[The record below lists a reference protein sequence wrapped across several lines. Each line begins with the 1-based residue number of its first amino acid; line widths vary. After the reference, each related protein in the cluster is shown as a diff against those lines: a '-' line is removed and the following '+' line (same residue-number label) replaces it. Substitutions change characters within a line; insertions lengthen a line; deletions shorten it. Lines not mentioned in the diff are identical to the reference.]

1 MLNVIIMNLGLNNIK
16 TGMIP
21 FRHVGAFSALLTF
34 FVFSGIAECE
44 INKAE
49 AKWEEVS
56 CRNGI
61 RVLSREMP
69 GSDIIAFSG
78 DVTINADI
86 GTVINVI
93 SDKPRRRE
101 WVDRLMES
109 STLKQDS
116 SLESIEYTKIS
127 CPWPISDRDFVF
139 RSTTYLD
146 EERGRVVMDMSSVDY
161 PGMPPVKGVVRGETR
176 HSVYTLTRI
185 EDGITRV
192 EVEFYGDPKGW
203 IPDWVTNVF
212 QKRWPETTLTRL
224 RNYTTR
230 KEVRDSY
237 TYFSRLSD
245 YYLSF
250 FAGLSGKEFVYN
262 NN

>member
-1 MLNVIIMNLGLNNIK
+1 MLNIIIMNVRLNKIK
-16 TGMIP
+16 SGKLP
-21 FRHVGAFSALLTF
+21 LKHVRAFSALLTF
-34 FVFSGIAECE
+34 FLFSGIAESE
-44 INKAE
+44 ISKTEAE
-49 AKWEEVS
+49 WEEIS

-69 GSDIIAFSG
+69 GSDIIAFRG

-93 SDKPRRRE
+93 NDKSRRKE
-101 WVDRLMES
+101 WVDRLLAS

-146 EERGRVVMDMSSVDY
+146 EERGKVVMDMSSVDY
-161 PGMPPVKGVVRGETR
+161 PAMPPIKGVVRGETR
-176 HSVYTLTRI
+176 HSVYTLIRI

-203 IPDWVTNVF
+203 IPAWVTNIF
-212 QKRWPETTLTRL
+212 QKRWPEKTLTRL
-224 RNYTTR
+224 RNYTAR

-237 TYFSRLSD
+237 TYYNKLSD

-250 FAGLSGKEFVYN
+250 FAGMSGKEVVYKN
-262 NN
+262 N

>member
-1 MLNVIIMNLGLNNIK
+1 MLNVVIMNIRLNDIK
-16 TGMIP
+16 SRKP
-21 FRHVGAFSALLTF
+21 LLRHIRAFSALFTF
-34 FVFSGIAECE
+34 FLFSGFAECE
-44 INKAE
+44 IKE
-49 AKWEEVS
+49 IESEWEEVR

-61 RVLSREMP
+61 RVLSRDMP
-69 GSDIIAFSG
+69 GSDIIAFRG

-86 GTVINVI
+86 GTIINVI
-93 SDKPRRRE
+93 NDKSSRKE
-101 WVDRLMES
+101 WVDRLLAS

-116 SLESIEYTKIS
+116 SFESIEYTKIS

-139 RSTTYLD
+139 RSTIYLD

-161 PGMPPVKGVVRGETR
+161 PAMPPIKGVVRGETR

-192 EVEFYGDPKGW
+192 EAEFYGDPKGW
-203 IPDWVTNVF
+203 IPAWVTNIF

-237 TYFSRLSD
+237 TYYNRLSD
-245 YYLSF
+245 YYLSY
-250 FAGLSGKEFVYN
+250 FAGMSGKEVVYN

>member
-1 MLNVIIMNLGLNNIK
+1 MLNIVIMNRGLNRIK
-16 TGMIP
+16 KGMDA
-21 FRHVGAFSALLTF
+21 FRHMIGCPALLAF
-34 FVFSGIAECE
+34 FVFSGLAQSETGR
-44 INKAE
+44 AE
-49 AKWEEVS
+49 AEWEEVS

-69 GSDIIAFSG
+69 GSDIIAFRG

-93 SDKPRRRE
+93 NDKQRRRE
-101 WVDRLMES
+101 WVDRLLES
-109 STLKQDS
+109 STLAQDS

-161 PGMPPVKGVVRGETR
+161 PDMPPIEGVVRGETR
-176 HSVYTLTRI
+176 HSVYSLTRI
-185 EDGITRV
+185 EKGLTRV

-203 IPDWVTNVF
+203 VPAWVANVF
-212 QKRWPETTLTRL
+212 QKRWPEITLTRL
-224 RNYTTR
+224 RRQTTR
-230 KEVRDSY
+230 EEVRDSY
-237 TYFSRLSD
+237 TYFSNLSD
-245 YYLSF
+245 YYRF
-250 FAGLSGKEFVYN
+250 FFTEISGKKVVYKDN
-262 NN
+262 